1 MLIERVSQLEVGD
14 CFDAMILRAYHLGYK
29 IPGDVVSGRVLRRS
43 YGEEVVVSLD
53 DYHSQLERRLTQTP
67 DGILLN
73 GPMLVAYDVAV
84 SKADPIPENARV
96 GSGLEDL

>member
-1 MLIERVSQLEVGD
+1 MLIERVAQLEIGD
-14 CFDAMILRAYHLGYK
+14 EFDAVVLRAHSLGYK
-29 IPGDVVSGRVLRRS
+29 IPGDVVSGRVVRRS

-53 DYHSQLERRLTQTP
+53 NYHSELERRLTQTP

-84 SKADPIPENARV
+84 SKRDPMPASARV
-96 GSGLEDL
+96 GAGLEEL